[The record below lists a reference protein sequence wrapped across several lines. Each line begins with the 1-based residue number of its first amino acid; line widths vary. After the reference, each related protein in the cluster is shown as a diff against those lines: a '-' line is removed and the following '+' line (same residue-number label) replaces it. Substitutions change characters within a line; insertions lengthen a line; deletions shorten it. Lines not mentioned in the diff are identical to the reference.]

1 MRKMTAMVAIT
12 MAAAVWFIAPVAKPK
27 FAGKV
32 ENAPEPLSPHQIMS
46 HHRRSQHHKDGRD
59 LDALEASIMS
69 RVILPTRSWARR

>member
-32 ENAPEPLSPHQIMS
+32 ENAPEPLSPHQIMVK
-46 HHRRSQHHKDGRD
+46 QGKT
-59 LDALEASIMS
+59 LPAEFWDAF
-69 RVILPTRSWARR
+69 